1 MATGGAEPVS
11 VHYRLAAISIRGC
24 QDLQVSGAAVLRQS
38 ANADDGRRWSGAG
51 FRCAAFAG
59 LVHAACGFHSLG
71 RNGFRLFHR
80 PYVQAGDREG
90 RPADIPAAAQWRH
103 PGHTFLFRVSLSV
116 DGRWRTVQPRCDAQE
131 VTSQTSTHSK
141 TAPAVIGYARFVLFG
156 PLPST

>member
-24 QDLQVSGAAVLRQS
+24 KDLQVPGATVLRQS

-51 FRCAAFAG
+51 SRCAALAR
-59 LVHAACGFHSLG
+59 LVDAACGIHSRR

-90 RPADIPAAAQWRH
+90 RPADIPAAAQWRDR
-103 PGHTFLFRVSLSV
+103 GDTFLFRVSLSV
-116 DGRWRTVQPRCDAQE
+116 DGRWRTVQSRCDAQE
-131 VTSQTSTHSK
+131 VKSQTSTHSK
-141 TAPAVIGYARFVLFG
+141 TAPAVIG
-156 PLPST
+156 